1 MKYLKNY
8 FKNEKKCF
16 FFFNIFFLIFF
27 QVKMLGLEV
36 TDGKIHAREL
46 TEKELRLQ
54 EEAANAK
61 NKKATKKDAK

>member
-1 MKYLKNY
+1 
-8 FKNEKKCF
+8 
-16 FFFNIFFLIFF
+16 
-27 QVKMLGLEV
+27 MLGLEV